1 MRVGR
6 VLLTAFVVC
15 RLAAVAGAQEP
26 PADFRLVVLGL
37 FDAETLA
44 AFNAR
49 AREYAALRSRLE
61 VGLPPLQVTLDADEI
76 ERFERRLTSRMRHAR
91 GSRRY
96 QVFVPAMEGQIK
108 KLLARQ
114 ADPATIAAIAHDG
127 PGEFDVDV
135 NDTYSKEL
143 SLSTMPVKILLL
155 LPELPPDMEYRFV
168 GRHLIL
174 RDVRA
179 NMIIDEIPYALRCQ
193 ECVAKPSDD
202 H

>member
-6 VLLTAFVVC
+6 ILLTALVVC

-26 PADFRLVVLGL
+26 PVDFRLVVLGH

-44 AFNAR
+44 AFTAR
-49 AREYAALRSRLE
+49 AHEYAALRSRLE
-61 VGLPPLQVTLDADEI
+61 VGLPPLKVTLDADEI
-76 ERFERRLTSRMRHAR
+76 ERFERRLTSRIRDAR

-108 KLLARQ
+108 KLLAQQ
-114 ADPATIAAIAHDG
+114 AGPGTIAAIADDG

-135 NDTYSKEL
+135 NDTYAKDL
-143 SLSTMPVKILLL
+143 PLSTMPVNILLL

-179 NMIIDEIPYALRCQ
+179 NMIIDEISHVLRCQ
-193 ECVAKPSDD
+193 ECVKPPDD

>member
-6 VLLTAFVVC
+6 ILLTAFVVC
-15 RLAAVAGAQEP
+15 RLAAVEGAQEP
-26 PADFRLVVLGL
+26 PVDFRLVVLGH

-44 AFNAR
+44 AFTAR
-49 AREYAALRSRLE
+49 AHEYAALRNRLE
-61 VGLPPLQVTLDADEI
+61 VGLPPLRVTLDADEI
-76 ERFERRLTSRMRHAR
+76 ERFERRLTSRMREAR
-91 GSRRY
+91 SSRRY
-96 QVFVPAMEGQIK
+96 QVFVPAMERQIK
-108 KLLARQ
+108 RLLAQQ

-155 LPELPPDMEYRFV
+155 LPELPPDLEYRFV

-179 NMIIDEIPYALRCQ
+179 NMIIDEIPHALRCE
-193 ECVAKPSDD
+193 ECVAKPAGD